1 MSNRQSR
8 LAAAA
13 CAAFLL
19 ATLTAGCGEKPAGG
33 QTAPKADAPKASAP
47 AKVET
52 TMAQVEADRAAA
64 KAAGEKMA
72 AEAIKAGP
80 VKQVQLE
87 FERKTFTTPPKKS
100 KVYTF
105 TMDVPKGWKM
115 TDQTS
120 PQTDTTT
127 IHFLNP
133 AKDAASDASLWFV
146 MNAGLELDATLVKN
160 MLENPDPDS
169 TKSEDKVFEFDGFRA
184 RQRVCSSLYGNKS
197 PKRVVKYHC
206 YKLTCGISIVVTGP
220 ATLVDTHREALDRM
234 VKSIKIEG

>member
-8 LAAAA
+8 AAVAA
-13 CAAFLL
+13 CASLLL
-19 ATLTAGCGEKPAGG
+19 AVLTAGCGDKPAGG
-33 QTAPKADAPKASAP
+33 QAAPSAEAPKAAAP
-47 AKVET
+47 AKLQT
-52 TMAQVEADRAAA
+52 TMAQVEADKAAA

-72 AEAIKAGP
+72 AEAAKAGP
-80 VKQVQLE
+80 AKQAQIE
-87 FERKTFTTPPKKS
+87 FESKKFTTPPKKS

-105 TMDVPKGWKM
+105 SMDVPKGWKM

-127 IHFLNP
+127 MHFLNP
-133 AKDAASDASLWFV
+133 AKDAASGASLWFV
-146 MNAGLELDATLVKN
+146 MNAGLELDAGNVKR

-169 TKSEDKVFEFDGFRA
+169 TKSEDKVFEFDGFKV
-184 RQRVCSSLYGNKS
+184 RQRVYSSLYGNKS

-206 YKLTCGISIVVTGP
+206 YKLTCGISITVTGP